1 MAGHKDARIE
11 LGEAPPEQI
20 SVILLVDD
28 NPGDVRLITEAI
40 KEIGAAIV
48 IRTASDGVEALDFL
62 RRKGPY
68 AGEQRPD
75 LILLDLSLP
84 RKGGREVL
92 SDIKTDPNLKQIP
105 VVVFTASEAQDDI
118 KTCYDLQANSYIR
131 KPADLERFI
140 TVTRLIHTYWLDIAK
155 LPGPMGRT

>member
-1 MAGHKDARIE
+1 MAGHADSRIE
-11 LGEAPPEQI
+11 PGSTPSEIIP
-20 SVILLVDD
+20 VILLVDD

-40 KEIGAAIV
+40 KEIGAAIT
-48 IRTASDGVEALDFL
+48 IRTAADGIEALDFL

-68 AGEQRPD
+68 ADEKRPD

-84 RKGGREVL
+84 RRGGREVL

-105 VVVFTASEAQDDI
+105 VVVFTASEAEDDI
-118 KTCYDLQANSYIR
+118 TRCYDLQANSYIR

-140 TVTRLIHTYWLDIAK
+140 TVTRLIHTYWLGIAK
-155 LPGPMGRT
+155 LPG

>member
-1 MAGHKDARIE
+1 MAGHSDARVE
-11 LGEAPPEQI
+11 PGGSPPEHI
-20 SVILLVDD
+20 PVILLVED

-40 KEIGAAIV
+40 KEIGAAII
-48 IRTASDGVEALDFL
+48 IRNAADGIEALDFL

-105 VVVFTASEAQDDI
+105 VVVFTASEAEDDI
-118 KTCYDLQANSYIR
+118 KRCYDLQANSYIR

-140 TVTRLIHTYWLDIAK
+140 TVTRLIHTYWLDIGK
-155 LPGPMGRT
+155 LPGPMDLT

>member
-1 MAGHKDARIE
+1 MAGHADARIV
-11 LGEAPPEQI
+11 PEGSPSENI
-20 SVILLVDD
+20 PVILLVED

-40 KEIGAAIV
+40 KEIGAAII
-48 IRTASDGVEALDFL
+48 IRTAADGIEALDFL

-105 VVVFTASEAQDDI
+105 VVVFTASEAEDDI
-118 KTCYDLQANSYIR
+118 TRCYDLQANSYIR

-140 TVTRLIHTYWLDIAK
+140 TVTRLIHTYWLDIGK
-155 LPGPMGRT
+155 LPGPMDLT

>member
-1 MAGHKDARIE
+1 MAGHADASVE
-11 LGEAPPEQI
+11 PGGSPPEDI
-20 SVILLVDD
+20 PVILLVED

-48 IRTASDGVEALDFL
+48 IRTAADGIEALDFL

-105 VVVFTASEAQDDI
+105 VVVFTASDAEDDI
-118 KTCYDLQANSYIR
+118 TRCYDLQANSYIR

-155 LPGPMGRT
+155 LPGPRDLT